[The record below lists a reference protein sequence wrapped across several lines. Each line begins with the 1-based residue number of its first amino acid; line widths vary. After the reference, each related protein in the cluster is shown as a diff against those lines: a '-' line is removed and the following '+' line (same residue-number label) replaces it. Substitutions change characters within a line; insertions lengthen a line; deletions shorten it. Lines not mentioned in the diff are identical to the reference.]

1 MVGATLIALRRPLV
15 TAASGM
21 INAMNTTIDSAG
33 RLVIPKD
40 IRREAGLRPGMSVE
54 VRWRAGRIEIEPL
67 PLPVKL
73 VRRGKLLVA
82 VPVGAA
88 PGVLAAD
95 TVERTRR
102 TLRRERRPR
111 A

>member
-1 MVGATLIALRRPLV
+1 MKEGVLAAVRDGIIYGTIA
-15 TAASGM
+15 
-21 INAMNTTIDSAG
+21 AMNTTIDSAG
-33 RLVIPKD
+33 RLVIPQE
-40 IRREAGLRPGMSVE
+40 IRREAGLRPGMPVE

-82 VPVGAA
+82 VPEGAA
-88 PGVLAAD
+88 RGALAAE

-102 TLRRERRPR
+102 TLRRERGPR

>member
-1 MVGATLIALRRPLV
+1 MRTFGVRTMRDGAVNGTIG
-15 TAASGM
+15 T
-21 INAMNTTIDSAG
+21 MNTTIDSAG
-33 RLVIPKD
+33 RLVIPKE
-40 IRREAGLRPGMSVE
+40 IRREAGLRPGMPVE

-67 PLPVKL
+67 PLSVKL

-82 VPVGAA
+82 VPEGAA
-88 PGVLAAD
+88 HGVLAAE

-102 TLRRERRPR
+102 TLRRERMPR

>member
-1 MVGATLIALRRPLV
+1 MKEGVL
-15 TAASGM
+15 AAVRDG
-21 INAMNTTIDSAG
+21 IIYGTIDAMNTTIDSAG
-33 RLVIPKD
+33 RLVIPQE
-40 IRREAGLRPGMSVE
+40 IRREAGLKAGMTVE

-82 VPVGAA
+82 VPEGAVR
-88 PGVLAAD
+88 GVLAAE

-102 TLRRERRPR
+102 TLRRERGPR